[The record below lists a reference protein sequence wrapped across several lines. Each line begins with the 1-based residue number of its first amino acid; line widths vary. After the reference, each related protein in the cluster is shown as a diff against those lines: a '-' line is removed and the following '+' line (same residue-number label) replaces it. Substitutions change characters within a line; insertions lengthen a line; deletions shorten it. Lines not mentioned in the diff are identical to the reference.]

1 MLINKSF
8 GHIKITVDTKGAE
21 LKNLIKNDRDFMW
34 IADSKYWG
42 KTSPVLFPFVG
53 GSKDNKYKYKGQE
66 YEAAMHGFA
75 RDNEF
80 TLVEEGE
87 KNLKFLYKSD
97 QNSLKLYPFN
107 FEFYLNYVITND
119 GVNIEYLIVNKEDGD
134 MYFSLGAHPA
144 FIADRYPIEDY
155 YLEFS
160 EEENLSLYTLEGMFV
175 GRNTKTYLDKNRKI
189 NLNKDIFNNDALIF
203 NNPKSD
209 YISLKNINDSEEIKV
224 SLKEFP
230 WLGIWSPPGA
240 PFVCIEPWCGL
251 ADFVDHNGELTEKD
265 GVNKL
270 GKSEKFERV
279 MEIIVKN

>member
-1 MLINKSF
+1 MLINKSY
-8 GHIKITVDTKGAE
+8 GDVEITVDTKGAE
-21 LKNLIKNDRDFMW
+21 LKNLVKNSRDFMW
-34 IADSKYWG
+34 TADSKYWG

-53 GSKDNKYKYKGQE
+53 GSKDNKYKYQGKE
-66 YEAAMHGFA
+66 YEAARHGFA

-80 TLVEEGE
+80 ELVEEGE

-107 FEFYLNYVITND
+107 FEFFINYVITNN
-119 GVNIEYLIVNKEDGD
+119 GVNIEYLVVNKEEGD

-144 FIADRYPIEDY
+144 FIADKYSIEDY

-160 EEENLSLYTLEGMFV
+160 QEETLSLYTLDGMFV
-175 GRNTKTYLDKNRKI
+175 ERNPKSYLNKSKKI
-189 NLNKDIFNNDALIF
+189 NLNKDIFNKDALIF
-203 NNPKSD
+203 NKPQSD
-209 YISLKNINDSEEIKV
+209 YISLKNIHDSEEIKV
-224 SLKEFP
+224 SLKDFP

-251 ADFVDHNGELTEKD
+251 ADFLDHNGELTEKD

-270 GKSEKFERV
+270 GKGEKFERV
-279 MEIIVKN
+279 MEIIVIN